1 MKRNNPETSTEAF
14 RSFEP
19 IKLREIY
26 EKILWGIGQLG
37 ECTFEELSVAIKVP
51 KEKIWKRLSEMARL
65 NLIYRPGN
73 KRTLASG
80 CLGYTWKL
88 VEKDKE
94 PKIETEKFPEGA
106 TIQDHSRSI
115 QEISKKAQQLN
126 LL

>member
-1 MKRNNPETSTEAF
+1 MKRNNPETSLEAHK
-14 RSFEP
+14 SLDP
-19 IKLREIY
+19 VKLRDIY
-26 EKILWGIGQLG
+26 EKILWGMGQIG
-37 ECTFEELSVAIKVP
+37 ECTFEELSVAIKIP

-94 PKIETEKFPEGA
+94 PTIEIEKMQDGL
-106 TIQDHSRSI
+106 TIQDHSRNI
-115 QEISKKAQQLN
+115 QEIKKQVKQLN